1 MKPNSSLSKSI
12 LKGAPTFPK
21 SYLSPS
27 SSLTAYSAFPKLF
40 FMNLSTSTLFAFL
53 ILFVPLLNGA
63 SGDDLLKRYFELET
77 AKIENSFLDG
87 INSKADWL
95 AKKDTYRKQLFHM
108 LGLSPNRERTNLKA
122 TITGKVEGEGFVV
135 EKLHYQSSPGLYV
148 TGNLYV
154 PADRKPGEK
163 FPAILYVCGHGRV
176 KKGGVSY
183 GNKVHYH
190 HHGAWFAR
198 NGYVC
203 LTIDTIQLGEI
214 EGLHHGIYS
223 KNMWWWAS
231 RGYTPAG
238 VEAWNGI
245 RGIDYLQSRPEVDGG
260 RIGVTGRSG
269 GGAYS
274 WWVAALDER
283 VKAAVPVAGITSMRN
298 HVVDGCVE
306 GHCDCMYQVNSA
318 RWDYAMISSLVA
330 PRALLISN
338 TDKDSIFPLDGVVEV
353 HRKTKRVYDML
364 GVPNNLGLHVTEGP
378 HKDSQ
383 DLRVHAFSWF
393 NRFLKKENPLID
405 KTAVKYFEPEDLKVF
420 EELPADEITS
430 KIHDTF
436 VPQVGPPL
444 APKDKAAWAK
454 YRKIAM
460 GGLRKEVFG
469 AWPRKA
475 DPAKTKTRRLDAEG
489 LRLSV
494 FDFTSQAPWRLSLY
508 LAHRKGVAA
517 EDLDLVVLNL
527 LDEEGWGDFAAT
539 YARSFPEA
547 FGGADAEKPP
557 AHDAEA
563 FGAEKRMFENHDWA
577 MAYVAPRGIGP
588 TAWSGDARKRNHV
601 LRRFYLLGQT
611 LDGMRVYDAIR
622 SAEVLREV
630 EGMAK
635 VPLWMQAHGHMAANL
650 LYASLYLPEV
660 TRLDLHELPASHMQ
674 GPAYLNVLRHLDL
687 PQAVALA
694 TESSRVVLYQ
704 PEAKYD
710 PFPAKVADA
719 IGLGKKGFSVRK
731 SMAEE

>member
-1 MKPNSSLSKSI
+1 MKPLSFSLALALTVFAPPSF
-12 LKGAPTFPK
+12 GAK
-21 SYLSPS
+21 
-27 SSLTAYSAFPKLF
+27 
-40 FMNLSTSTLFAFL
+40 
-53 ILFVPLLNGA
+53 
-63 SGDDLLKRYFELET
+63 GDDLLRRYFELET
-77 AKIENSFLDG
+77 AKTEESFLAG
-87 INSKADWL
+87 INSKEDWL
-95 AKKDTYRKQLFHM
+95 ARQDKYRGQLFSM
-108 LGLSPNRERTNLKA
+108 LGIDPNRPRTDLKA
-122 TITGKVEGEGFVV
+122 TVTGKAEGTGFVV

-148 TGNLYV
+148 TGNLYL
-154 PADRKPGEK
+154 PAERKPGEK

-198 NGYVC
+198 NGFVC

-245 RGIDYLQSRPEVDGG
+245 RGIDYLQSRPEVDGE

-306 GHCDCMYQVNSA
+306 GHCDCMYQVNAA

-338 TDKDSIFPLDGVVEV
+338 TDKDRIFPLDGVVDV

-364 GVPNNLGLHVTEGP
+364 GVPGNLGLHVTEGP
-378 HKDSQ
+378 HKDTQ

-405 KTAVKYFEPEDLKVF
+405 KPAVKYFEPEQLKVF
-420 EELPADEITS
+420 EKLPADEITS

-436 VPQVGPPL
+436 VPQVAPPPV
-444 APKDKAAWAK
+444 PKDKASWNA
-454 YRKIAM
+454 YRKATM
-460 GGLRKEVFG
+460 ARLKEHVFAG
-469 AWPRKA
+469 WPESPGKVSNKKALDLKA
-475 DPAKTKTRRLDAEG
+475 DGIRLAAY
-489 LRLSV
+489 
-494 FDFTSQAPWRLSLY
+494 DFTSQQPWELRLFV
-508 LAHRKGVAA
+508 AHRKNLSLKDA
-517 EDLDLVVLNL
+517 DLVVLNV
-527 LDEEGWGDFAAT
+527 LDEKGWGDFAAT
-539 YARSFPEA
+539 YGKAFPEA
-547 FGGADAEKPP
+547 FEGTGKMP
-557 AHDAEA
+557 AHAAEA
-563 FGAEKRMFENHDWA
+563 FGSDKRMFENQDWA
-577 MAYVAPRGIGP
+577 MVYVAPRGIGP
-588 TAWSGDARKRNHV
+588 TAWSGDARKRNHI

-611 LDGMRVYDAIR
+611 LDGMRVFDVVR
-622 SAEVLREV
+622 SAQALRGI
-630 EGMAK
+630 EGLGKA
-635 VPLWMQAHGHMAANL
+635 PLWMQAHGHMAANL
-650 LYASLYLPEV
+650 LYASLYVPEV
-660 TRLDLHELPASHMQ
+660 TRLDLHYLPASHMQ

-687 PQAVALA
+687 PQTVALA
-694 TESSRVVLYQ
+694 AERARVVLYQ

-710 PFPAKVADA
+710 PFPAKVAKA
-719 IGLGKKGFSVRK
+719 LELGPKAFAVRK
-731 SMAEE
+731 SMADE